1 MDSFVQPGKMM
12 LRSIAILCFLLITRA
27 AAAVPADTGTDPSL
41 VIDKHRQHFVVNRDG
56 SFTYTLDMVTTI
68 VEPRAVQANSQ
79 RSVSYNTA
87 LEEIVAIKAHT
98 QKRDGRI
105 VRVTSDQIK
114 DQQES
119 ASSDAPMFRDTR
131 VKVVVFPDVE
141 VGDKLVLHF
150 VRKRHAPLFPGHF
163 EDLSASEFYDNKQF
177 DLIYDMPASMPL
189 YADAVGFAPVPI
201 DSPAG
206 RKRYQWRYV
215 DGPNQRLEAD
225 SVSYFDYG
233 KRLAVSTF
241 AGYPA
246 FAQAYHGRAGDKA
259 RANPAITS
267 LASKLTGGIGTRRD
281 KALALADWVRKNIR
295 YVAVY
300 VGPGGVVP
308 HAASTVLENRYGD
321 CKDHAVLLEALL
333 SASGIASTPALINS
347 GNAYRLPSAPT
358 LGIFDHVITYIPELK
373 LYLDSTAAEISPGY
387 LPVQQLGKPVLLT
400 KTGTIATTPATQPLR
415 NHTAAR
421 YVVAADGKSQLTVT
435 KTTGGAVA
443 EQYRRTVRD
452 TPPGERDLFVERMLQ
467 GIGKQGSG
475 VFDPGKLDG
484 DGDEYVLGFKATSE
498 NFINLPGPTGVATTI
513 NYWVGLGDAVYS
525 MTGEKDRTQDFVC
538 PSGYDVGD
546 EAVFEFA
553 EAIEI
558 LAVPTSF
565 KLRDENFEYDAEYHR
580 KGNSVEIKRRLRFN
594 NGSTVCTPADFK
606 RMQPA
611 VQRMVRDLQGQIIVK
626 GS

>member
-1 MDSFVQPGKMM
+1 M
-12 LRSIAILCFLLITRA
+12 LRSIALLCCLLMTRA
-27 AAAVPADTGTDPSL
+27 VAGVPADTGTDPSL
-41 VIDKHRQHFVVNRDG
+41 VIDKYRQHFMVNRDG
-56 SFTYTLDMVTTI
+56 SFIFTFDMVTTI
-68 VEPRAVQANSQ
+68 AEPRAVQANSQ
-79 RSVSYNTA
+79 RSVSYNTT
-87 LEEIVAIKAHT
+87 LEEIVALEAHT

-105 VRVTSDQIK
+105 VKVTSDQIK

-119 ASSDAPMFRDTR
+119 ASSDAPMFLDTR

-141 VGDKLVLHF
+141 VGDKLVLHY

-163 EDLSASEFYDNKQF
+163 EDLSASDFYDNKQF
-177 DLIYDMPASMPL
+177 DLIYDMPESMPL
-189 YADAVGFAPVPI
+189 YADAVGFVAVPVDSAP
-201 DSPAG
+201 G

-215 DGPNQRLEAD
+215 DGPNQRIEAD
-225 SVSYFDYG
+225 SVSYLDYG

-246 FAQAYHGRAGDKA
+246 FAQAYHARADDKA
-259 RANPAITS
+259 RADRAIAS
-267 LASKLTGGIGTRRD
+267 LAGKLTQGINTRRE
-281 KALALADWVRKNIR
+281 KALALADWVRNNIR

-333 SASGIASTPALINS
+333 EASGIASTPALINR
-347 GNAYRLPSAPT
+347 GNAYRLPTAPT

-373 LYLDSTAAEISPGY
+373 LYLDSTAAEIAPGY
-387 LPVQQLGKPVLLT
+387 LPVQELGKPVLLT
-400 KTGTIATTPATQPLR
+400 KTGVIAQTPTSQPLR
-415 NHTAAR
+415 NYTAAR
-421 YVVAADGKSQLTVT
+421 YVVQADGKSQLTVT

-452 TPPGERDLFVERMLQ
+452 TPPGERNLFVERILQ
-467 GIGKQGSG
+467 GIGKQGTG

-498 NFINLPGPTGVATTI
+498 NFVNLPGPTGVSTTI
-513 NYWVGLGDAVYS
+513 NYWVGLGDAVFS
-525 MTGEKDRTQDFVC
+525 MIGEKERTQDFLC

-546 EAVFEFA
+546 EAVYEFA
-553 EAIEI
+553 EGIEI
-558 LAVPTSF
+558 LAVPGTF
-565 KLRDENFEYDAEYHR
+565 KLRDENFEYAAEYAR
-580 KGNSVEIKRRLRFN
+580 KGNTVEIKRRLRFN

-611 VQRMVRDLQGQIIVK
+611 IQQMVRDLQGQIIVK